1 MVNNKQ
7 RVIDMLQIQIDSC
20 KNAIQKLDL
29 SNPDKR
35 TKAWR
40 DKKWYEKS
48 IEIREDEIQQ
58 ILKMINSKLPNKLN

>member
-29 SNPDKR
+29 SNSDKR

-40 DKKWYEKS
+40 DKKWYETS
-48 IEIREDEIQQ
+48 IEIRENEIQQ